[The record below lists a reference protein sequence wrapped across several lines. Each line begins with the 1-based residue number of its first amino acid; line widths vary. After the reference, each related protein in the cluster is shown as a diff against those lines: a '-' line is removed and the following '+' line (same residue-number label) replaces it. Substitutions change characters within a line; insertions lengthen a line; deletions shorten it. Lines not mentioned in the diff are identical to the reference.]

1 MRPMQLIRALARSR
15 IIGARIA
22 AALAAVSLIAPGA
35 AAAPADPG
43 GFAEPGLA
51 VSSADACVDD
61 EEVGFLALIND
72 YRAASGLRPLSLSS
86 SLSSAAAYH
95 SVDMAAKGYLAHT
108 LLDGTTVVQN
118 MANFGYEG
126 GTHGENIAA
135 GTQTAAEAMQ
145 TWQGSAEHNT
155 NMLNASFGAIGI
167 GRAYDPNSQYGWYW
181 TTIFGD
187 VSDGPGWLCGQAAPP
202 SKSASLFQSVDGA
215 ISASDVNLRTGPGA
229 EYDVVATLPP
239 DTAMTVTGSEVN
251 AFIPVKVDG
260 KFGWVA
266 TDWVERGA
274 VTLEQTASPSQ
285 PGTATAI
292 QTVELRDAPLDAAT
306 TMGTIPSV
314 AVVTLTGEAQDGFL
328 RVVYDGQEGWADAAY
343 LEVADT
349 SSGTVPLQVQ
359 AQAAEAPAQAEAA
372 ALAPAPNP
380 DSPVGA
386 EAIATNN
393 VNLRAQPDA
402 TAPILSV
409 VPAGS
414 PVTLTGSQA
423 NGYLNVRIAGQAG
436 WIDSRYLQQ

>member
-1 MRPMQLIRALARSR
+1 MQFWGTPVWVRSR
-15 IIGARIA
+15 TPGAWVA
-22 AALAAVSLIAPGA
+22 AALAAFTLFASSA
-35 AAAPADPG
+35 AAAPADPAQ
-43 GFAEPGLA
+43 FTERSLA
-51 VSSADACVDD
+51 VGSADVCADS
-61 EEVGFLALIND
+61 EEVGFLSLIND

-95 SVDMAAKGYLAHT
+95 STDMAANGYLAHT
-108 LLDGTTVVQN
+108 LLDGTTVEQN

-126 GTHGENIAA
+126 STHGENIAA
-135 GTQTAAEAMQ
+135 GIQTAAEAMQ
-145 TWQGSAEHNT
+145 TWQGSAEHNA

-181 TTIFGD
+181 TTILGD
-187 VSDGPGWLCGQAAPP
+187 ASDGPGWLCGQAAPP
-202 SKSASLFQSVDGA
+202 SKSVSLFQSVDGA
-215 ISASDVNLRTGPGA
+215 TSASDVNLRTGPGA
-229 EYDVVATLPP
+229 EYDVVATLPA
-239 DTAMTVTGSEVN
+239 DTAMTVTGGEID

-266 TDWVERGA
+266 TEWVERGA
-274 VTLEQTASPSQ
+274 VTLEQTASPSE

-292 QTVELRDAPLDAAT
+292 QAVELRDAALDEGAAI
-306 TMGTIPSV
+306 GTIPSLATV
-314 AVVTLTGEAQDGFL
+314 MLTGEAQDGFL
-328 RVVYDGQEGWADAAY
+328 RVDYDGQQGWADAAY
-343 LEVADT
+343 LEVADN
-349 SSGTVPLQVQ
+349 SSGAAVQQ
-359 AQAAEAPAQAEAA
+359 AQAAEAPVQAESAP
-372 ALAPAPNP
+372 LAPAPNP

-386 EAIATNN
+386 EAVATNN
-393 VNLRAQPDA
+393 VNLRAQPSA

>member
-1 MRPMQLIRALARSR
+1 MRLVRTAARPRTS
-15 IIGARIA
+15 AAWVA
-22 AALAAVSLIAPGA
+22 AAVAAFSLVGPGA
-35 AAAPADPG
+35 AAAPA
-43 GFAEPGLA
+43 EPASVLGSNLA
-51 VSSADACVDD
+51 VNSADACVDSD
-61 EEVGFLALIND
+61 EVGFLALIND

-95 SVDMAAKGYLAHT
+95 SVDMAANGYLAHT
-108 LLDGTTVVQN
+108 LLDGTTVEQN

-145 TWQGSAEHNT
+145 TWQGSAEHNA
-155 NMLNASFGAIGI
+155 NMLNGSFGAIGI

-187 VSDGPGWLCGQAAPP
+187 VSDGPGWLCGEAAPP
-202 SKSASLFQSVDGA
+202 SKTVSLFQSVDGA

-229 EYDVVATLPP
+229 EYEVVATLPP
-239 DTAMTVTGSEVN
+239 DTALTVTGGEVN

-260 KFGWVA
+260 TFGWVA
-266 TDWVERGA
+266 AEWVELGA

-292 QTVELRDAPLDAAT
+292 EAVDLRDAPLDEAAA
-306 TMGTIPSV
+306 MGTIPSV

-328 RVVYDGQEGWADAAY
+328 RVIHNGQEGWADAAY
-343 LEVADT
+343 LEVADN
-349 SSGTVPLQVQ
+349 SSDAVLLQ
-359 AQAAEAPAQAEAA
+359 AQAAEAPAQAESA

-380 DSPVGA
+380 DSPVGV
-386 EAIATNN
+386 EVVATNN
-393 VNLRAQPDA
+393 VNLRAQPSA
-402 TAPILSV
+402 TAPILSI

>member
-1 MRPMQLIRALARSR
+1 MRLVRTPGRSRALA
-15 IIGARIA
+15 AWVA
-22 AALAAVSLIAPGA
+22 ATLAAFQLFVPGA
-35 AAAPADPG
+35 AAAPADPVS
-43 GFAEPGLA
+43 FAESNLA
-51 VSSADACVDD
+51 VSSADACADG

-95 SVDMAAKGYLAHT
+95 SIDMAAKGYLAHT

-145 TWQGSAEHNT
+145 TWQGSAEHNA

-167 GRAYDPNSQYGWYW
+167 GRAYDPSSQYGWYW

-202 SKSASLFQSVDGA
+202 SKSVSLFQSVDGA

-229 EYDVVATLPP
+229 EYDVVTTLPP
-239 DTAMTVTGSEVN
+239 DTAMTVTGSEFN

-260 KFGWVA
+260 TFGWVA
-266 TDWVERGA
+266 TEWVERGA
-274 VTLEQTASPSQ
+274 MTLEQTASPSQ

-292 QTVELRDAPLDAAT
+292 QAVELRDAPLDEAAAT
-306 TMGTIPSV
+306 GTIPSV

-349 SSGTVPLQVQ
+349 SSDAIIQQ
-359 AQAAEAPAQAEAA
+359 AQVAEAPTQAESA

-380 DSPVGA
+380 DSLVGA

-393 VNLRAQPDA
+393 VNLRAQPSA

-414 PVTLTGSQA
+414 EMTLTGSQA
-423 NGYLNVRIAGQAG
+423 NGYVNVRIAGQAG
-436 WIDSRYLQQ
+436 WIDSRYVQQ